1 MLDDLR
7 NSIEDLFERFKDYLE
22 ARWNLT
28 VLNTAE
34 KSANLASSLAATLI
48 VLSVGGLVLLFG
60 SIALALWIGQET
72 GNFAAG
78 FGWVA
83 LGYAVLTVL
92 LVLIQKRFIKLP
104 LLNMFIKKFYYERD
118 HSEHG

>member
-7 NSIEDLFERFKDYLE
+7 HSIEDLFERFKDYAE

-48 VLSVGGLVLLFG
+48 VLSIGSMVLLFG
-60 SIALALWIGQET
+60 SIALALWIGQAT
-72 GNFAAG
+72 GNYAAG
-78 FGWVA
+78 FGWITLAYV
-83 LGYAVLTVL
+83 VLTVL
-92 LVLIQKRFIKLP
+92 LVVIQKRFIKLP
-104 LLNMFIKKFYYERD
+104 LLNMFIKKFYYERTD
-118 HSEHG
+118 SQR